1 MSIVCHLQKA
11 RRESTTLSE
20 QKDGVDEL
28 EELKLESAKLTESY
42 RRIFYK
48 VDPALVFD
56 LVTRLQ
62 QDPKNTAPMYTVEVF
77 TKEGTDPQK
86 SRQHILQTTGSV
98 PAIFDKG
105 THYVS
110 HHRLNLSILKKL
122 NDIDYV
128 LEVMGDYTGSGASIG
143 PRHDIGDWK
152 KIKDKVS
159 HK

>member
-1 MSIVCHLQKA
+1 
-11 RRESTTLSE
+11 LSE
-20 QKDGVDEL
+20 QKEVIAEL
-28 EELKLESAKLTESY
+28 EDLNLQSATLAETY

-62 QDPKNTAPMYTVEVF
+62 QDPKNPKPMYTVEVF
-77 TKEGTDPQK
+77 TKDRTDPQK
-86 SRQHILQTTGSV
+86 SRDHILQTTGSV
-98 PAIFDKG
+98 PAIYDKG

-110 HHRLNLSILKKL
+110 HHRLNLEIL

-128 LEVMGDYTGSGASIG
+128 LEVMADYTGSAASNG

-152 KIKDKVS
+152 KIKDKLNN
-159 HK
+159 K

>member
-1 MSIVCHLQKA
+1 MG
-11 RRESTTLSE
+11 ESTTLSE

-28 EELKLESAKLTESY
+28 EELKVESAKLAESY

-77 TKEGTDPQK
+77 TKEGTDPEK
-86 SRQHILQTTGSV
+86 SRDHILQTTGSV

-110 HHRLNLSILKKL
+110 HHRLNLAILKKL

-143 PRHDIGDWK
+143 PQHEIGDWK

-159 HK
+159 NK

>member
-1 MSIVCHLQKA
+1 
-11 RRESTTLSE
+11 
-20 QKDGVDEL
+20 L
-28 EELKLESAKLTESY
+28 EELNQQSAKLAETY

-62 QDPKNTAPMYTVEVF
+62 QDPTNPKRMYTVEVF

-86 SRQHILQTTGSV
+86 SRQHILETTGTV

-110 HHRLNLSILKKL
+110 HHRLNLEILKKL
-122 NDIDYV
+122 NDIEYV

-143 PRHDIGDWK
+143 PRHDLGDWK

-159 HK
+159 QN

>member
-1 MSIVCHLQKA
+1 
-11 RRESTTLSE
+11 LSE
-20 QKDGVDEL
+20 QKESIGEL
-28 EELKLESAKLTESY
+28 EEVNLQSAKLADTY

-62 QDPKNTAPMYTVEVF
+62 QDPENPKPMYTVEVF
-77 TKEGTDPQK
+77 TKDGTDPQK
-86 SRQHILQTTGSV
+86 SRDHILKTTGTV
-98 PAIFDKG
+98 PSIYDKG

-110 HHRLNLSILKKL
+110 HHRLNLDILKKL

-143 PRHDIGDWK
+143 PQHDIGDWK
-152 KIKDKVS
+152 KIKDKVNN
-159 HK
+159 K

>member
-1 MSIVCHLQKA
+1 
-11 RRESTTLSE
+11 LSDE
-20 QKDGVDEL
+20 KECIDEL
-28 EELKLESAKLTESY
+28 QQLSLQSANLGETY
-42 RRIFYK
+42 RRLFYK

-62 QDPKNTAPMYTVEVF
+62 QDPSNPCPMYTVEVF

-86 SRQHILQTTGSV
+86 SRQHILNTTGSV

-110 HHRLNLSILKKL
+110 HHRLNLTILKKL
-122 NDIDYV
+122 NDFDHV

-143 PRHDIGDWK
+143 PQHDLGDWK
-152 KIKDKVS
+152 KIKDKVTQECI
-159 HK
+159 KKDIF

>member
-1 MSIVCHLQKA
+1 
-11 RRESTTLSE
+11 LSE

-28 EELKLESAKLTESY
+28 EELKLESARLADSY

-62 QDPKNTAPMYTVEVF
+62 QDPKNPAPMYTVEVF

-86 SRQHILQTTGSV
+86 SRNHILQTTGSA
-98 PAIFDKG
+98 PAIYDKG

-110 HHRLNLSILKKL
+110 HHRLNLAILKKL

-128 LEVMGDYTGSGASIG
+128 LEVMGDYTGSEASIG
-143 PRHDIGDWK
+143 PRHDKGDWK
-152 KIKDKVS
+152 KIKDKVTR
-159 HK
+159 K

>member
-1 MSIVCHLQKA
+1 LSDQK
-11 RRESTTLSE
+11 ENI
-20 QKDGVDEL
+20 GEL
-28 EELKLESAKLTESY
+28 EELKEQSAKLAEMY

-62 QDPKNTAPMYTVEVF
+62 QDPQNPKPMYTVEVF

-86 SRQHILQTTGSV
+86 SRDHILQTTGSV

-110 HHRLNLSILKKL
+110 HHRLNLAILKKL

-143 PRHDIGDWK
+143 PQHDIGDWK

-159 HK
+159 NK

>member
-1 MSIVCHLQKA
+1 
-11 RRESTTLSE
+11 LSE
-20 QKDGVDEL
+20 QKEGIAEL
-28 EELKLESAKLTESY
+28 EDLNLQSAKLAETY

-62 QDPKNTAPMYTVEVF
+62 QDPKNPKPMYTVEVF
-77 TKEGTDPQK
+77 TKDGTDPQK
-86 SRQHILQTTGSV
+86 SRDHILQTTGSV
-98 PAIFDKG
+98 PSIYDKG

-110 HHRLNLSILKKL
+110 HHRLNLEILKKL

-128 LEVMGDYTGSGASIG
+128 LEVMADYTGSAASNG

-152 KIKDKVS
+152 KIKDKVN
-159 HK
+159 KWTGAQ

>member
-1 MSIVCHLQKA
+1 M
-11 RRESTTLSE
+11 RERITLSE
-20 QKDGVDEL
+20 QKESIGEL
-28 EELKLESAKLTESY
+28 EELNLQSAKLAETY

-62 QDPKNTAPMYTVEVF
+62 QDPKNPKPMYTVEVF
-77 TKEGTDPQK
+77 TKDGTDPQK
-86 SRQHILQTTGSV
+86 SRDHILQTTGSV
-98 PAIFDKG
+98 PAIYDKG

-110 HHRLNLSILKKL
+110 HHRLNLEILKKL

-143 PRHDIGDWK
+143 PQHDIGDWK
-152 KIKDKVS
+152 KIKDKANN
-159 HK
+159 K

>member
-1 MSIVCHLQKA
+1 M
-11 RRESTTLSE
+11 RERITLSE
-20 QKDGVDEL
+20 QKASISEL
-28 EELKLESAKLTESY
+28 EELNLQSAKLAETY
-42 RRIFYK
+42 RTIFYK

-62 QDPKNTAPMYTVEVF
+62 QDPKNPKPMYTVEVF

-86 SRQHILQTTGSV
+86 SRDHILKTTGSV
-98 PAIFDKG
+98 LAIYDKG

-110 HHRLNLSILKKL
+110 HHPLNLDILKKL

-143 PRHDIGDWK
+143 PQHDIGDWK
-152 KIKDKVS
+152 KIKDKVNN
-159 HK
+159 K

>member
-1 MSIVCHLQKA
+1 
-11 RRESTTLSE
+11 LSE
-20 QKDGVDEL
+20 EKESIGEL
-28 EELKLESAKLTESY
+28 EELNLQSAKLTETY

-62 QDPKNTAPMYTVEVF
+62 QDPNNPKPMYTVEVF
-77 TKEGTDPQK
+77 TKDGTDPQK
-86 SRQHILQTTGSV
+86 SRDHILKTTGSV
-98 PAIFDKG
+98 PTIFDKG

-110 HHRLNLSILKKL
+110 HHRLNLEILKKL

-143 PRHDIGDWK
+143 PQHDIGDWK
-152 KIKDKVS
+152 KIKDKVNN
-159 HK
+159 K